1 MWDEGD
7 VGNAADLVTTG
18 IQRTYGGL
26 TTRARALHINVEV
39 FQTIFQCSLAST
51 LGCNLC
57 SKGSAFPR
65 TAETGA
71 TGSRPAQ
78 SIALTVGD
86 GDDGVVEGRMDVGD
100 PINHRLF
107 YFRSEERRVGKECR
121 FRCAL

>member
-1 MWDEGD
+1 MWDGGD

-26 TTRARALHINVEV
+26 ATVAWALHSNVEV
-39 FQTIFQCSLAST
+39 FKTIFQRGLAST

-71 TGSRPAQ
+71 TGIRPAQ
-78 SIALTVGD
+78 RIPPTVGD
-86 GDDGVVEGRMDVGD
+86 GDDGVVEGRVDVG
-100 PINHRLF
+100 
-107 YFRSEERRVGKECR
+107 
-121 FRCAL
+121 

>member
-1 MWDEGD
+1 MWDGGD

-39 FQTIFQCSLAST
+39 FQTIFQCGLAST

-86 GDDGVVEGRMDVGD
+86 GDDGVVE
-100 PINHRLF
+100 
-107 YFRSEERRVGKECR
+107 RSEEHTSELQSRPHLVCR
-121 FRCAL
+121 LLLEKK

>member
-78 SIALTVGD
+78 SIALDRKST
-86 GDDGVVEGRMDVGD
+86 
-100 PINHRLF
+100 RLNSSHVRISYAVF
-107 YFRSEERRVGKECR
+107 CLKKKKDHTSV
-121 FRCAL
+121 LLS